1 MNKITPPARRWYRHP
16 YVIASTISVLLVLWV
31 ASGQFGNAAEEAP
44 LTEDTATSEVP
55 VTRVTVKRI
64 TSSEVTRE
72 VQLYGR
78 TEPDRMTRIA
88 AEIGGRVLKVHAKR
102 GAKVSQGQ
110 LLIELDARDLPEQL
124 QSAEAVLAQRELDYQ
139 AASKLANQGLQGK
152 SQLAQNLSAL
162 ELARAE
168 LKRLQLALDHTQ
180 IRAPFSG
187 VFHQRMVEQGDYVG
201 VGDPVGELADLD
213 PLVVKAN
220 VTESDIAQLSLG
232 QAARAR
238 FVDGRTAQGTVRYI
252 ATVSHGGTNTFDIEV
267 AFDNAD
273 GSLWAGKSA
282 ELSLPLDSHYA
293 IKVSPALLALD
304 EAGNLGVKSV
314 EDGLV
319 KFIPIE
325 VVMADAEGVW
335 TGGVG
340 KQVEIITQGQ
350 GFVRD
355 GDPVEVVYDQGDGA

>member
-1 MNKITPPARRWYRHP
+1 MKHVDAPASRWYSHP
-16 YVIASTISVLLVLWV
+16 YFIAFLISLLLVLWV
-31 ASGQFGNAAEEAP
+31 LSGQLSADHSPEVVPATEPHEVAA
-44 LTEDTATSEVP
+44 
-55 VTRVTVKRI
+55 TRVTVKRI
-64 TSSEVTRE
+64 ASTLVTRE

-88 AEIGGRVLKVHAKR
+88 AEIGGRVLKVHADK
-102 GAKVSQGQ
+102 GSQVEMGQ

-124 QSAEAVLAQRELDYQ
+124 QSAKAVLAQRELDYQ
-139 AASKLANQGLQGK
+139 AAKKLATQGLQGK

-168 LKRLQLALDHTQ
+168 LKRLQLALEHTQ

-187 VFHQRMVEQGDYVG
+187 VFHDRMVEQGDYVG
-201 VGDPVGELADLD
+201 VGDPVGELADLN

-220 VTESDIAQLSLG
+220 VTEADVARLSLG
-232 QAARAR
+232 QSATAR
-238 FVDGRTAQGTVRYI
+238 FVDGRSAKGKVRYI
-252 ATVSHGGTNTFDIEV
+252 ATVSHGGTNTFDVEV

-273 GSLWAGKSA
+273 GKLWAGKSA
-282 ELSLPLDSHYA
+282 ELALPLESHYA

-304 EAGNLGVKSV
+304 EEGNLGVKSV
-314 EDGLV
+314 RDGQV
-319 KFIPIE
+319 HFIPIQ
-325 VVMADAEGVW
+325 VVMADSTGVW

-340 KQVEIITQGQ
+340 SEVEVITQGQ

-355 GDPVEVVYDQGDGA
+355 GDPVEVTYETEDGA